1 LEGLRKK
8 KKEKETEVK
17 SLGLPNVERER
28 ERMKES
34 EDGSQVRER
43 GSEMSSNKIES
54 WELEAME
61 L

>member
-1 LEGLRKK
+1 
-8 KKEKETEVK
+8 
-17 SLGLPNVERER
+17 
-28 ERMKES
+28 MKES

-43 GSEMSSNKIES
+43 GSEMSSNKRES

>member
-1 LEGLRKK
+1 M
-8 KKEKETEVK
+8 K
-17 SLGLPNVERER
+17 SLGLPNVERERERER

-43 GSEMSSNKIES
+43 GSEMSSNKRES